1 MAAFDAFFRDLNAA
15 WHQAGLAPLELRIIG
30 SAALMLQTEF
40 RRATKDSDVLETSAL
55 APDHKRLLL
64 ELGGRGSPLFD
75 LHRLYVDVVANG
87 IPFLPHGPR
96 FAPCVSLNSSLKAL
110 SILVLDVVDVVVSKF
125 KRFHANDQSDVLA
138 MIELD
143 LVPHDH
149 LVERFKSAC
158 EVFSMDARAE
168 DLPSFV
174 QRFHRVERDSFGVQP
189 TEIELPDW

>member
-1 MAAFDAFFRDLNAA
+1 MAAFDKFFQDLDGA
-15 WHQAGLAPLELRIIG
+15 WHQAGLGPLELRIIG

-55 APDHKRLLL
+55 APNLKHQLLT
-64 ELGGRGSPLFD
+64 LGGPASPLFD
-75 LHRLYVDVVANG
+75 RHRLYVDVVANG

-96 FAPCVSLNSSLKAL
+96 FIPCVSLNSSLKAL
-110 SILVLDVVDVVVSKF
+110 SVQVLDVVDVVVSKF

-138 MIELD
+138 MIELG

-158 EVFSMDARAE
+158 EVFSMDPRAE

-174 QRFHRVERDSFGVQP
+174 QRFHRVERDSFGALP